1 MVGVAEA
8 IEWANVDHVTKV
20 ASGAKR
26 SSVRIVPSPATS
38 APLNSTNGGCGSCGS
53 GYRPSFSMK
62 GSSMDRRQFLSSA
75 TAAAAIP
82 LVSSAVPAKA
92 FAAVQA
98 GSGAGDAALNAAF
111 DKIFTETMKD
121 NPGFATSLGL
131 DKGDLAY
138 LRSTF
143 DPKPYDQARR
153 EDVAHTQAALALL
166 RPIDPATLSQPAALN
181 REIVMYGL
189 EQNLIAYPK
198 FGISSVQN
206 PYDISQQ
213 DGIYFGIPDFLNST
227 HPVETASDAEAYLSR
242 LSEFAKLL
250 DYETAD
256 QRAQAA
262 RGYLAPA
269 WSLDLALGQIA
280 KLRNQAAATNGL
292 VTSLAD
298 RAKAKNIPGDWAARA
313 TKIVESEVYPAIDR
327 QVATLNQLKP
337 TTRPGDGAT
346 RLPNGEALYAAALAE
361 ATTTSMTPDEVH
373 KLGLDQVAEYTGKLD
388 GLLKA
393 AGYTKGSVGERLA
406 ALNADPA
413 QLYADSDEGRAALLA
428 SLNANVKEM
437 MGRLPQAFAT
447 IPNQPLEIRRVPI
460 EIQDGAP
467 NGYYNSAS
475 LDGSRPAIY
484 WINLKS
490 THDWPKY
497 SLPSLTYHEGV
508 PGHHLQI
515 SLTQKS
521 KDIPM
526 LRKISFYNSY
536 LEGWALYA
544 EQLSD
549 EIGGYDGIER
559 AGYLQSF
566 LFRATRLVVDT
577 GLNSKGWSRE
587 KAVDY
592 MTATTGFPRPRVQR
606 EVERYC
612 ASIGQAC
619 SYKIGHLAWLRARE
633 KAKAILGDKFDIKE
647 FHEVLKDGAM
657 PLTILERRVETR
669 ARERL
674 A

>member
-1 MVGVAEA
+1 
-8 IEWANVDHVTKV
+8 
-20 ASGAKR
+20 
-26 SSVRIVPSPATS
+26 
-38 APLNSTNGGCGSCGS
+38 
-53 GYRPSFSMK
+53 
-62 GSSMDRRQFLSSA
+62 MDRRQFLSSA

-298 RAKAKNIPGDWAARA
+298 RVKAKNIPGDWAARA

>member
-1 MVGVAEA
+1 
-8 IEWANVDHVTKV
+8 
-20 ASGAKR
+20 
-26 SSVRIVPSPATS
+26 
-38 APLNSTNGGCGSCGS
+38 
-53 GYRPSFSMK
+53 
-62 GSSMDRRQFLSSA
+62 MDRRTFLSTSSVA
-75 TAAAAIP
+75 VAAPLLSSIVPGQAFALVQGAAA
-82 LVSSAVPAKA
+82 
-92 FAAVQA
+92 
-98 GSGAGDAALNAAF
+98 AGDAALNAAF
-111 DKIFTETMKD
+111 DKIFNETMKD

-131 DKGDLAY
+131 DVGKLAY

-143 DPKPYDQARR
+143 DPKPFDQSRRESLAKDQAS
-153 EDVAHTQAALALL
+153 LALL
-166 RPIDPATLSQPAALN
+166 RSIDPATVSPGAALN
-181 REIVMYGL
+181 RQIVMYGL
-189 EQNLIAYPK
+189 EQNLVAYPK
-198 FGISSVQN
+198 FGLGSVQN

-213 DGIYFGIPDFLNST
+213 DGLYFGIPDFLNST
-227 HPVETASDAEAYLSR
+227 HPVNNAADAEAYLSR
-242 LSEFAKLL
+242 LSEFAKML
-250 DYETAD
+250 DFETAD

-280 KLRNQAAATNGL
+280 KLRNQPAATNGL

-298 RAKAKNIPGDWAARA
+298 RAKAKNIAGDWAARA

-327 QVATLNQLKP
+327 QVAMINELKP
-337 TTRPGDGAT
+337 TSRPGDGAT
-346 RLPNGEALYAAALAE
+346 RLPNGDALYAAALAE
-361 ATTTSMTPDEVH
+361 ATTTTMTPDEVH

-393 AGYTKGSVGERLA
+393 AGFTKGSVGERLA

-428 SLNANVKEM
+428 SLNANVKQM
-437 MGRLPQAFAT
+437 TALLPKAFKT
-447 IPNQPLEIRRVPI
+447 MPTQPLEIRRVPI
-460 EIQDGAP
+460 EIQDGAS

-515 SLTQKS
+515 SLSQTS

-549 EIGGYDGIER
+549 EIGGYSGIEK

-566 LFRATRLVVDT
+566 LFRASRLVVDT
-577 GLNSKGWSRE
+577 GLNAKGWSRE

-633 KAKAILGDKFDIKE
+633 KAKSILGPKFDIHD
-647 FHEVLKDGAM
+647 FHEILKDGAM
-657 PLTILERRVETR
+657 PLTILEKRVEER
-669 ARERL
+669 ARAQL

>member
-1 MVGVAEA
+1 M
-8 IEWANVDHVTKV
+8 
-20 ASGAKR
+20 
-26 SSVRIVPSPATS
+26 
-38 APLNSTNGGCGSCGS
+38 
-53 GYRPSFSMK
+53 
-62 GSSMDRRQFLSSA
+62 MDRRTFLSTS
-75 TAAAAIP
+75 TAAIAAP
-82 LVSSAVPAKA
+82 ALASLAPAKA
-92 FAAVQA
+92 SAFVQ
-98 GSGAGDAALNAAF
+98 GSAGAGDAALNAAF

-131 DKGDLAY
+131 DVGELAY

-143 DPKPYDQARR
+143 DPKPFDQSRRESFAKDQAS
-153 EDVAHTQAALALL
+153 LALL
-166 RPIDPATLSQPAALN
+166 RSIDPATLSPAAALN

-189 EQNLIAYPK
+189 EQNLVAYPK
-198 FGISSVQN
+198 FGLGSVQN

-213 DGIYFGIPDFLNST
+213 DGIYFGMPDFLNST
-227 HPVETASDAEAYLSR
+227 HPVNNAADAEAYLSR

-250 DYETAD
+250 DFETAD

-280 KLRNQAAATNGL
+280 KLRNQPAATNGL

-327 QVATLNQLKP
+327 QVAMIKELKP
-337 TTRPGDGAT
+337 TSRPGDGAT

-361 ATTTSMTPDEVH
+361 ATTTNMTPDEVH
-373 KLGLDQVAEYTGKLD
+373 KLGLEQVAEYTGKLD

-428 SLNANVKEM
+428 SLNANVKQM
-437 MGRLPQAFAT
+437 TALLPKAFKT
-447 IPNQPLEIRRVPI
+447 MPTQPLEIRRVPI
-460 EIQDGAP
+460 EIQDGAS

-515 SLTQKS
+515 SLSQTS

-549 EIGGYDGIER
+549 EIGGYNGIEK

-566 LFRATRLVVDT
+566 LFRASRLVVDT

-633 KAKAILGDKFDIKE
+633 KAKSILGPKFDIRE
-647 FHEVLKDGAM
+647 FHEILKDGAM
-657 PLTILERRVETR
+657 PLTILEKRVEER
-669 ARERL
+669 ARAQL

>member
-1 MVGVAEA
+1 M
-8 IEWANVDHVTKV
+8 
-20 ASGAKR
+20 
-26 SSVRIVPSPATS
+26 
-38 APLNSTNGGCGSCGS
+38 
-53 GYRPSFSMK
+53 
-62 GSSMDRRQFLSSA
+62 MDRRTFLSTS
-75 TAAAAIP
+75 TAAIAAP
-82 LVSSAVPAKA
+82 ALASLAPAKA
-92 FAAVQA
+92 SAFVQ
-98 GSGAGDAALNAAF
+98 GSRAPGDAALNAAF

-131 DKGDLAY
+131 DVGELAY

-143 DPKPYDQARR
+143 DPKPFDQSRRESFAKDQAS
-153 EDVAHTQAALALL
+153 LALL
-166 RPIDPATLSQPAALN
+166 RSIDPATLSPAAALN

-189 EQNLIAYPK
+189 EQNLVAYPK
-198 FGISSVQN
+198 FGLGSVQN

-227 HPVETASDAEAYLSR
+227 HPVNNAADAEAYLSR

-250 DYETAD
+250 DFETAD

-280 KLRNQAAATNGL
+280 KLRNQPAATNGL

-327 QVATLNQLKP
+327 QVAMIKELKP
-337 TTRPGDGAT
+337 TSRPGDGAT

-361 ATTTSMTPDEVH
+361 ATTTNMTPDEVH
-373 KLGLDQVAEYTGKLD
+373 KLGLEQVAEYTGKLD

-428 SLNANVKEM
+428 SLNANVKQM
-437 MGRLPQAFAT
+437 TALLPKAFKT
-447 IPNQPLEIRRVPI
+447 MPTQPLEIRRVPI
-460 EIQDGAP
+460 EIQDGAS

-515 SLTQKS
+515 SLSQTS

-549 EIGGYDGIER
+549 EIGGYNGIEK

-566 LFRATRLVVDT
+566 LFRASRLVVDT

-633 KAKAILGDKFDIKE
+633 KAKSILGPKFDVRE
-647 FHEVLKDGAM
+647 FHEILKDGAM
-657 PLTILERRVETR
+657 PLTILEKRVEER
-669 ARERL
+669 ARAQL

>member
-1 MVGVAEA
+1 
-8 IEWANVDHVTKV
+8 
-20 ASGAKR
+20 
-26 SSVRIVPSPATS
+26 
-38 APLNSTNGGCGSCGS
+38 
-53 GYRPSFSMK
+53 
-62 GSSMDRRQFLSSA
+62 MDRRQFLSSA

-82 LVSSAVPAKA
+82 LATSVLPTKA
-92 FAAVQA
+92 FAAVQGA
-98 GSGAGDAALNAAF
+98 SGAGDAALNAAF
-111 DKIFTETMKD
+111 DKIFMETMKD

-131 DKGDLAY
+131 DKGNLAY

-143 DPKPYDQARR
+143 DPKPYDQSRR
-153 EDVAHTQAALALL
+153 EEVAHVKTAIAMLQ
-166 RPIDPATLSQPAALN
+166 PIDPKTLSQPAALN
-181 REIVMYGL
+181 REIVLYGL
-189 EQNLIAYPK
+189 EQRLVAYPK

-206 PYDISQQ
+206 PYDITQQ
-213 DGIYFGIPDFLNST
+213 DGVYFGIPDFLNST
-227 HPVETASDAEAYLSR
+227 HPVENAADAEAYLSR

-256 QRAQAA
+256 QREQAS

-280 KLRNQAAATNGL
+280 KLRNQPASTNGL

-298 RAKAKNIPGDWAARA
+298 RAKAKNIAGDWAARA

-327 QVATLNQLKP
+327 QVAMLNQLKP
-337 TTRPGDGAT
+337 TTLPGDGAT
-346 RLPNGEALYAAALAE
+346 RLPNGQALYAAALAE
-361 ATTTSMTPDEVH
+361 ATTTDMTPDDVH

-388 GLLKA
+388 TLLNA
-393 AGYTKGSVGERLA
+393 AGFTKGTVGERLA
-406 ALNADPA
+406 ALNADPS
-413 QLYADSDEGRAALLA
+413 QLYADTDAGREALLA
-428 SLNANVKEM
+428 SLNANVKKM
-437 MGRLPQAFAT
+437 MGLLPKAFAT
-447 IPNQPLEIRRVPI
+447 IPNQPLEIRRVPV

-536 LEGWALYA
+536 IEGWALYA

-577 GLNSKGWSRE
+577 GLNAKGWSRE

-592 MTATTGFPRPRVQR
+592 MVSTTGFPKPRVQR
-606 EVERYC
+606 EIERYC
-612 ASIGQAC
+612 CSIGQAC
-619 SYKIGHLAWLRARE
+619 SYKIGHLAWLRARDR
-633 KAKAILGDKFDIKE
+633 AKAILGDKFDIKQ

-669 ARERL
+669 ARERI

>member
-1 MVGVAEA
+1 
-8 IEWANVDHVTKV
+8 
-20 ASGAKR
+20 
-26 SSVRIVPSPATS
+26 
-38 APLNSTNGGCGSCGS
+38 
-53 GYRPSFSMK
+53 
-62 GSSMDRRQFLSSA
+62 
-75 TAAAAIP
+75 
-82 LVSSAVPAKA
+82 
-92 FAAVQA
+92 
-98 GSGAGDAALNAAF
+98 
-111 DKIFTETMKD
+111 
-121 NPGFATSLGL
+121 
-131 DKGDLAY
+131 
-138 LRSTF
+138 
-143 DPKPYDQARR
+143 
-153 EDVAHTQAALALL
+153 
-166 RPIDPATLSQPAALN
+166 
-181 REIVMYGL
+181 MYGL
-189 EQNLIAYPK
+189 EQRLVAYPK

-213 DGIYFGIPDFLNST
+213 DGVYFGIPDFLNST
-227 HPVETASDAEAYLSR
+227 HPVENAADAEAYLSR
-242 LSEFAKLL
+242 LSEFSKLL

-256 QRAQAA
+256 QREQAA

-269 WSLDLALGQIA
+269 WSLDLALGQIG
-280 KLRNQAAATNGL
+280 KLRNQPAASNGL
-292 VTSLAD
+292 VTSLAG
-298 RAKAKNIPGDWAARA
+298 RAKAKNIAGDWAARA
-313 TKIVESEVYPAIDR
+313 TKIVESEVYPALDR
-327 QVATLNQLKP
+327 QVAMLNQLKP
-337 TTRPGDGAT
+337 TSRPGDGAT

-373 KLGLDQVAEYTGKLD
+373 KLGLDQVAEYTAKLD
-388 GLLKA
+388 TLLKA
-393 AGYTKGSVGERLA
+393 AGFTKGTVGERLA

-413 QLYADSDEGRAALLA
+413 QLYPDSDEGRAALLA

-447 IPNQPLEIRRVPI
+447 IPNQPLEIRRVPV

-521 KDIPM
+521 QDIPM

-592 MTATTGFPRPRVQR
+592 MTATTGFPKPRVQR

-633 KAKAILGDKFDIKE
+633 KAKAMLGAKFDIKE

-657 PLTILERRVETR
+657 PLTILERRVEAR

>member
-1 MVGVAEA
+1 M
-8 IEWANVDHVTKV
+8 
-20 ASGAKR
+20 
-26 SSVRIVPSPATS
+26 
-38 APLNSTNGGCGSCGS
+38 
-53 GYRPSFSMK
+53 
-62 GSSMDRRQFLSSA
+62 MDRRTFLSTS
-75 TAAAAIP
+75 TAAIAAP
-82 LVSSAVPAKA
+82 ALASLAPAKA
-92 FAAVQA
+92 SAFVQ
-98 GSGAGDAALNAAF
+98 GSAGAGDAALNAAF

-131 DKGDLAY
+131 DVGELAC

-143 DPKPYDQARR
+143 DPKPFDQSRRESFAKDQAS
-153 EDVAHTQAALALL
+153 LALL
-166 RPIDPATLSQPAALN
+166 RSIDPATLSPAAALN

-189 EQNLIAYPK
+189 EQNLVAYPK
-198 FGISSVQN
+198 FGLGSVQN

-213 DGIYFGIPDFLNST
+213 DGIYFGMPDFLNST
-227 HPVETASDAEAYLSR
+227 HPVNNAADAEAYLSR

-250 DYETAD
+250 DFETAD

-280 KLRNQAAATNGL
+280 KLRNQPAATNGL

-327 QVATLNQLKP
+327 QVAMIKELKP
-337 TTRPGDGAT
+337 TSRPGDGAT

-361 ATTTSMTPDEVH
+361 ATTTNMTPDEVH
-373 KLGLDQVAEYTGKLD
+373 KLGLEQVAEYTGKLD

-428 SLNANVKEM
+428 SLNANVKQM
-437 MGRLPQAFAT
+437 TALLPKAFKSMPT
-447 IPNQPLEIRRVPI
+447 QPLEIRRVPI
-460 EIQDGAP
+460 EIQDGAS

-515 SLTQKS
+515 SLSQTS

-549 EIGGYDGIER
+549 EIGGYNGIEK

-566 LFRATRLVVDT
+566 LFRASRLVVDT

-633 KAKAILGDKFDIKE
+633 KAKSILGPKFDVRE
-647 FHEVLKDGAM
+647 FHEILKDGAM
-657 PLTILERRVETR
+657 PLTILEKRVEER
-669 ARERL
+669 ARAQL

>member
-1 MVGVAEA
+1 
-8 IEWANVDHVTKV
+8 
-20 ASGAKR
+20 
-26 SSVRIVPSPATS
+26 
-38 APLNSTNGGCGSCGS
+38 
-53 GYRPSFSMK
+53 
-62 GSSMDRRQFLSSA
+62 MDRRQFLSTA

-82 LVSSAVPAKA
+82 LVSSAIPAPA

-98 GSGAGDAALNAAF
+98 GTGAGDAALNAAF
-111 DKIFTETMKD
+111 DKIFAETMKD

-153 EDVAHTQAALALL
+153 EDLAHVQAALSLL
-166 RPIDPATLSQPAALN
+166 RPIDPATLSKPAALN

-189 EQNLIAYPK
+189 EQRLIAYPK

-213 DGIYFGIPDFLNST
+213 DGVYFGIPDFLNST
-227 HPVETASDAEAYLSR
+227 HPVETAADAEAYLSR
-242 LSEFAKLL
+242 LSQFPKLL
-250 DYETAD
+250 DFETAD
-256 QRAQAA
+256 QREQAA

-280 KLRNQAAATNGL
+280 KLRNQPAASNGL

-313 TKIVESEVYPAIDR
+313 TRIVESEVYPALDR
-327 QVATLNQLKP
+327 QVAMLNQLKP
-337 TTRPGDGAT
+337 ATRPGDGAT
-346 RLPNGEALYAAALAE
+346 RLPDGEALYAAALAE

-393 AGYTKGSVGERLA
+393 AGFTKGSVGERLA

-413 QLYADSDEGRAALLA
+413 QLYPDSDAGREALLA
-428 SLNANVKEM
+428 SLNANAKAM
-437 MGRLPQAFAT
+437 MGRLPKAFAT

-460 EIQDGAP
+460 DIQDGAP

-536 LEGWALYA
+536 IEGWALYA

-592 MTATTGFPRPRVQR
+592 MTAATGFPKPRVQR

-633 KAKAILGDKFDIKE
+633 RAKAILGDKFDIKQ

-657 PLTILERRVETR
+657 PLTILERRVEAR

-674 A
+674 V

>member
-1 MVGVAEA
+1 
-8 IEWANVDHVTKV
+8 
-20 ASGAKR
+20 
-26 SSVRIVPSPATS
+26 
-38 APLNSTNGGCGSCGS
+38 
-53 GYRPSFSMK
+53 
-62 GSSMDRRQFLSSA
+62 MDRRQFLSSA
-75 TAAAAIP
+75 AAAAAIP
-82 LVSSAVPAKA
+82 LATSVMPARAV
-92 FAAVQA
+92 AAMQA
-98 GSGAGDAALNAAF
+98 GAGAGDAALNAAF
-111 DKIFTETMKD
+111 DKIFMETMKD

-143 DPKPYDQARR
+143 DPKPYDQSRS
-153 EDVAHTQAALALL
+153 EDLAHTQAALAML

-189 EQNLIAYPK
+189 EQRLVAYPK

-213 DGIYFGIPDFLNST
+213 DGVYFGIPDFLNST
-227 HPVETASDAEAYLSR
+227 HPVENAADAEAYLSR

-256 QRAQAA
+256 QRQQAA

-269 WSLDLALGQIA
+269 WSLDLALGQIG
-280 KLRNQAAATNGL
+280 KLRNQPAASNGL
-292 VTSLAD
+292 VTSLAG
-298 RAKAKNIPGDWAARA
+298 RAKAKNIAGDWAARA
-313 TKIVESEVYPAIDR
+313 TKIVESEVYPALDR
-327 QVATLNQLKP
+327 QVAMLNQLKP
-337 TTRPGDGAT
+337 TSRPGDGAT

-373 KLGLDQVAEYTGKLD
+373 KLGLDQVAEYTAKLD
-388 GLLKA
+388 TLLKA
-393 AGYTKGSVGERLA
+393 AGFTKGTVGERLA

-413 QLYADSDEGRAALLA
+413 QLYPDSDEGRAALLA

-521 KDIPM
+521 QDIPM

-592 MTATTGFPRPRVQR
+592 MTATTGFPKPRVQR

-633 KAKAILGDKFDIKE
+633 KAKAMLGAKFDIKE

-657 PLTILERRVETR
+657 PLTILERRVEAR

>member
-1 MVGVAEA
+1 
-8 IEWANVDHVTKV
+8 
-20 ASGAKR
+20 
-26 SSVRIVPSPATS
+26 
-38 APLNSTNGGCGSCGS
+38 
-53 GYRPSFSMK
+53 
-62 GSSMDRRQFLSSA
+62 MDRRQFLSTA

-82 LVSSAVPAKA
+82 LVSSAIPAPA

-98 GSGAGDAALNAAF
+98 GTGAGDAALNAAF
-111 DKIFTETMKD
+111 DKIFAETMKD

-153 EDVAHTQAALALL
+153 EDLAHVQAALSLL
-166 RPIDPATLSQPAALN
+166 RPIDPATLSKPAALN

-189 EQNLIAYPK
+189 EQRLIAYPK

-213 DGIYFGIPDFLNST
+213 DGVYFGIPDFLNST
-227 HPVETASDAEAYLSR
+227 HPVETAADAEAYLSR
-242 LSEFAKLL
+242 LSQFPKLL
-250 DYETAD
+250 DFETAD
-256 QRAQAA
+256 QREQAA

-280 KLRNQAAATNGL
+280 KLRNQPAASNGL

-313 TKIVESEVYPAIDR
+313 TRIVESEVYPALDR
-327 QVATLNQLKP
+327 QVAMLNQLKP
-337 TTRPGDGAT
+337 ATRPGDGAT
-346 RLPNGEALYAAALAE
+346 RLPDGEALYAAALAE

-393 AGYTKGSVGERLA
+393 AGFTKGSVGERLA

-413 QLYADSDEGRAALLA
+413 QLYPDSDAGREALLA
-428 SLNANVKEM
+428 SLNANVKAM
-437 MGRLPQAFAT
+437 MGRLPKAFAT

-460 EIQDGAP
+460 DIQDGAP

-536 LEGWALYA
+536 IEGWALYA

-592 MTATTGFPRPRVQR
+592 MTAATGFPKPRVQR

-633 KAKAILGDKFDIKE
+633 RAKAILGDKFDIKQ

-657 PLTILERRVETR
+657 PLTILERRVEAR

-674 A
+674 V